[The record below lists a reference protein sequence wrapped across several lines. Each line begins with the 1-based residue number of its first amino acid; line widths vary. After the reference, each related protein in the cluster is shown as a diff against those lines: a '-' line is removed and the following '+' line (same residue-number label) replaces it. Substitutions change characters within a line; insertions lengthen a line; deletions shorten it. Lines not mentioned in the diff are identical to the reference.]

1 MSLLAPLKNTRPLIQ
16 GRRSITVKAQM
27 IVWGI
32 LACALLIV
40 SAACGQNTATQENH
54 LATSTPIT
62 VDPSARKMIYL
73 VTFTT
78 PTTYAQAHELL
89 KRLGL
94 PTGQWD
100 CIPRAERGG
109 ESVSAAAVVPLTT
122 PPPSQDTP
130 EFYARTHE
138 LIVGYWQTPTPQQLA
153 HLKSSPQV
161 VSLQAIPL
169 VSC

>member
-1 MSLLAPLKNTRPLIQ
+1 MSVLAPSKLNRQCIQ
-16 GRRSITVKAQM
+16 GRCSITVKPQM
-27 IVWGI
+27 ILWGI

-54 LATSTPIT
+54 LTTTPQIT
-62 VDPSARKMIYL
+62 ADPSALHMIYL

-78 PTTYAQAHELL
+78 STTYTQAHALL

-94 PTGQWD
+94 STGEWD

-109 ESVSAAAVVPLTT
+109 ESVNAVAVLLLTT
-122 PPPSQDTP
+122 PPPPQDTP
-130 EFYARTHE
+130 YFYAQTHR
-138 LIVGYWQTPTPQQLA
+138 LIVGYWETPTPQQLA
-153 HLKSSPQV
+153 QLQSSPQV